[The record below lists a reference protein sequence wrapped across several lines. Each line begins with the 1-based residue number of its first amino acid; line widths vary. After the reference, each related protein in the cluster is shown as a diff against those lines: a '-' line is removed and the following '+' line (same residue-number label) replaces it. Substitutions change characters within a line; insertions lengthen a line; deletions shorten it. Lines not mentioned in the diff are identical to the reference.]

1 MGVIDVKVNELR
13 MQSGHSL
20 FDQSEKKLE
29 FYDPAAMN
37 EEFSKQ
43 FGLNVEEEDDDDIE
57 FMDMKDLKK
66 RFEMMNR

>member
-1 MGVIDVKVNELR
+1 MGVIEVKVNELR

-29 FYDPAAMN
+29 FYDPTAMN

-43 FGLNVEEEDDDDIE
+43 FGLNIEEEDDDIE
-57 FMDMKDLKK
+57 FFDMKDLKK

>member
-1 MGVIDVKVNELR
+1 MGVIEVKVNELR

-29 FYDPAAMN
+29 FYDPTAMN

-43 FGLNVEEEDDDDIE
+43 FGLKIEEEDDDIE
-57 FMDMKDLKK
+57 FVDMKDLKK